1 MKPEEIARINALA
14 RKAKTPEGL
23 TPAEKEEQGALRR
36 VYIDSFKRSLVSQL
50 DNTYVVEPNG
60 EKHKLQRNENKGD

>member
-36 VYIDSFKRSLVSQL
+36 HYIDSFKRSLVSQL

>member
-36 VYIDSFKRSLVSQL
+36 RSIDSFKRSLVSQL